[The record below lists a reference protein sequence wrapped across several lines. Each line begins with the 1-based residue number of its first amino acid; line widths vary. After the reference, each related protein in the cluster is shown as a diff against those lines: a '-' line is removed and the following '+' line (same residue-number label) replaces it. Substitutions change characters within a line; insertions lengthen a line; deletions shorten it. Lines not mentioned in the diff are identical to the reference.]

1 MMTTAKAAG
10 RIIGVLVLLQSVGSG
25 LVNFVLM
32 APVFAA
38 PGFLENAAGHPQR
51 VGLSALLGL
60 ATGML
65 WLGIAITAFQ
75 VFRQRS
81 HAMALW
87 FVLLA
92 TISACLIAV
101 ENINVMSMLSLSEA
115 YAKAN
120 IADRNLFQALR
131 GVVASA
137 RNWTHYMSL
146 IVAGSTLVVLYGVLF
161 RFALVPRAL
170 AAFGLAAAA
179 LMIIAVAMPL
189 FGHDIVFP
197 LIMPLGLS
205 QLMLALWLIAK
216 GLPASE
222 HQPSAPLP

>member
-1 MMTTAKAAG
+1 MITAKGAG
-10 RIIGVLVLLQSVGSG
+10 RIIGVLVLLQSIGSG

-38 PGFLENAAGHPQR
+38 PGFLVNASGHSQQ
-51 VGLSALLGL
+51 VSLSALLGL

-75 VFRQRS
+75 VLRQFS

-87 FVLLA
+87 LVALA
-92 TISACLIAV
+92 TISASLIAV

-120 IADRNLFQALR
+120 VADRDLFQALR

-137 RNWTHYMSL
+137 RNWTHYMGL
-146 IVAGSTLVVLYGVLF
+146 IVAGGTLLVFYGALF
-161 RFALVPRAL
+161 RFALIPRAL
-170 AAFGLAAAA
+170 AVFGLGAAA
-179 LMIIAVAMPL
+179 LMLIAVAMPL
-189 FGHDIVFP
+189 FGYTIVFP
-197 LIMPLGLS
+197 LLAPLGLC

-216 GLPASE
+216 GLPTSE
-222 HQPSAPLP
+222 HQPDL

>member
-1 MMTTAKAAG
+1 MTTAKAAG

-38 PGFLENAAGHPQR
+38 PGFLENAAGHAQL

-65 WLGIAITAFQ
+65 WLGIAITPFQ

-87 FVLLA
+87 FVALA
-92 TISACLIAV
+92 VISASLIAV

-120 IADRNLFQALR
+120 VADRDLFQALR

-146 IVAGSTLVVLYGVLF
+146 IVAGGTLVVLYSVLF

-189 FGHDIVFP
+189 CGHDIVFP
-197 LIMPLGLS
+197 LLMPLGLS

-216 GLPASE
+216 GLPASD

>member
-1 MMTTAKAAG
+1 MTTAKAAG
-10 RIIGVLVLLQSVGSG
+10 RIIGVLALLQSVGSG

-32 APVFAA
+32 APVFAS
-38 PGFLENAAGHPQR
+38 PGFLENAAGHSQQ

-65 WLGIAITAFQ
+65 WLGIAITAYQ
-75 VFRQRS
+75 VLRQRS

-87 FVLLA
+87 LVALA
-92 TISACLIAV
+92 VICASLIAV
-101 ENINVMSMLSLSEA
+101 ENIDVMSMLSLSEA

-120 IADRNLFQALR
+120 VADRDLFQALR

-137 RNWTHYMSL
+137 RNWTHYMGL
-146 IVAGSTLVVLYGVLF
+146 IVAGSTLVVLYSVLF

-179 LMIIAVAMPL
+179 LMIITVAMPL
-189 FGHDIVFP
+189 FGHNIVF
-197 LIMPLGLS
+197 LLLMPLGLS

-222 HQPSAPLP
+222 HQPDNMGS

>member
-10 RIIGVLVLLQSVGSG
+10 RIIGVIVLLQSVGSG

-87 FVLLA
+87 FVALA
-92 TISACLIAV
+92 VISASLIAV

-115 YAKAN
+115 YGKAN

>member
-1 MMTTAKAAG
+1 MTTAKAAG
-10 RIIGVLVLLQSVGSG
+10 RIIGVIVLLQSVGSG

-87 FVLLA
+87 FVALA
-92 TISACLIAV
+92 VISASLIAV

-115 YAKAN
+115 YGKAN